1 MWQSDRVQT
10 WVVVMVAIVAVALVL
25 TVYGALSDRA
35 KNRRR
40 AAEMLG
46 PPQRD
51 IPNLPED
58 ARSPQ
63 YVTEAQA
70 RRRPERG
77 STPEQLSSQISEL
90 RSRLETATT
99 EPFRAYA
106 ERAIPVGWASAEFV
120 TEPGAREVVLED
132 PLVLVCSDAVETIRE
147 LLPALEQALKADRP
161 LVVVAPTIAK
171 DVLGTLEVNAIQG
184 KVPGVAVLGDD
195 AVRAQ
200 VVDACFAVPVDAT
213 DRRSGWLDPQ
223 ALGYAVRWTSTSKA
237 TRVAPYVRTEA
248 AE

>member
-1 MWQSDRVQT
+1 MIV
-10 WVVVMVAIVAVALVL
+10 IVAVALAL

-51 IPNLPED
+51 IPHLPAD
-58 ARSPQ
+58 ARSPR

-70 RRRPERG
+70 RRRPEG
-77 STPEQLSSQISEL
+77 GAP
-90 RSRLETATT
+90 SRAPQ
-99 EPFRAYA
+99 EPRDQPLDQPLDQPG
-106 ERAIPVGWASAEFV
+106 ERALAVGYASADFV
-120 TEPGAREVVLED
+120 TAPGAREVVLED

-147 LLPALEQALKADRP
+147 LLPALEQALKTGRP
-161 LVVVAPTIAK
+161 LVVVAPAIAQ

-184 KVPGVAVLGDD
+184 LVPGVAVLADD
-195 AVRAQ
+195 AVRQQ
-200 VVDACFAVPVDAT
+200 VTEASGALPIDST

-223 ALGYAVRWTSTSKA
+223 ALGNAARWTSTRTASRIAPA
-237 TRVAPYVRTEA
+237 TRTGA
-248 AE
+248 AR